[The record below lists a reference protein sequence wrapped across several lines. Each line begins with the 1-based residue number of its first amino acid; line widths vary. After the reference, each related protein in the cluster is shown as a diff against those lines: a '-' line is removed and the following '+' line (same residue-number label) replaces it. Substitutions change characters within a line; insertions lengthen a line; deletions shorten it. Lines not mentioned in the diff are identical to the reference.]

1 MSTFGYAVFIAFAI
15 LVNVLSIPFVI
26 AYRVIMGMFAI
37 LVFMFCGML
46 VMVYKFAAWLSRLS
60 RRS

>member
-26 AYRVIMGMFAI
+26 AYRVIMGMLAI
-37 LVFMFCGML
+37 LVFVFCGML
-46 VMVYKFAAWLSRLS
+46 VTVYKFAAWLSRLS